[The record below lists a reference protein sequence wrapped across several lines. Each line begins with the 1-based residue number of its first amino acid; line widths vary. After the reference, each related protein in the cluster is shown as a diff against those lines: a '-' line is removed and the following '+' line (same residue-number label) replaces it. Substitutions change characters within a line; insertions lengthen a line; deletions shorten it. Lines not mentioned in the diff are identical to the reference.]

1 MRVLILGGGGFLG
14 KALLAHLR
22 SFDHLQLVCGDL
34 HDPKIDGVEFNHVDV
49 LDARSTPLIRDGFDV
64 IVNCTGQVTIP
75 INKCY
80 RLNSAGVDNLIKAV
94 SDTNTKVVHV
104 SSVSI
109 YGSCDQADEHSAFNP
124 ETPYSTCKAY
134 AEYLLSS
141 NLKPDQLSIVRLSNL
156 YGPGQTKGV
165 TEYLLRSYSS
175 DRQLQ
180 FNNDGSLVR
189 YFLHVEDC
197 ARNLAKIF
205 QNPGSFV
212 SGVYNLLGNDRF
224 SVSELIALLERLT
237 KSEFSKRFDP
247 VKPYDN
253 TMAVRDERIRERMGL
268 ELAHSVE
275 SYFVSRIGL

>member
-64 IVNCTGQVTIP
+64 IVNCTGQVTTP

-80 RLNSAGVDNLIKAV
+80 RLNSAGIDNLINSV
-94 SDTNTKVVHV
+94 HDTATKVVHV

-141 NLKPDQLSIVRLSNL
+141 NLKPGQLTIVRLSNL
-156 YGPGQTKGV
+156 YGPGQTKGIM
-165 TEYLLRSYSS
+165 EYLLRSYSS

-197 ARNLAKIF
+197 VVNLVKIF
-205 QNPGSFV
+205 WNRDNFV
-212 SGVYNLLGNDRF
+212 SGVYNLPGNDRF
-224 SVSELIALLERLT
+224 SVRELITLLERLT
-237 KSEFSKRFDP
+237 KTEFSKRFDP
-247 VKPYDN
+247 IKPYDN
-253 TMAVRDERIRERMGL
+253 AMAVRDELIRSRMGL
-268 ELAHSVE
+268 ELVHSVE